1 MKKGYLYPCF
11 WSSQRTEEIYAFTL
25 QSPTHSHF
33 HALNMIFI
41 HCKLKSYHFCLQFLC
56 NSGSSNLNRLLDSND
71 IFIRTELLVQ
81 HILKIGTA
89 QYICADVT
97 LLWAQTRKGK
107 TTKQTATV
115 LCIPVVLVT
124 IPFFPPPKSVPL
136 TGFAWHSR
144 DIIDICKSN

>member
-1 MKKGYLYPCF
+1 MKKGYLYLCF
-11 WSSQRTEEIYAFTL
+11 QSSQRTEEIYTFNL
-25 QSPTHSHF
+25 QSPTHCHF
-33 HALNMIFI
+33 LALNMIFI

-56 NSGSSNLNRLLDSND
+56 NSGNSNLNRLLDSND

-97 LLWAQTRKGK
+97 LLRAQTRKGM

-115 LCIPVVLVT
+115 LCIAVILVT
-124 IPFFPPPKSVPL
+124 IPFLPPPDIISL
-136 TGFAWHSR
+136 TGFAWHSKG
-144 DIIDICKSN
+144 IS